1 MSASVCP
8 VTTQLADGVAAR
20 AHRATE
26 SLHALIYFA
35 DDAERELV
43 AAGLEPGRMAYFAGR
58 SAPMGAVPAAV
69 TTATFVNFN
78 PDLVARHIPRAWTL
92 ATPEAVVAARWRG
105 ADRALR
111 RLLGDEVLGSAELDE
126 LALLAREATSA
137 LRPEGRPLYAAHAGL
152 DWPDAPHLQL
162 WHAATLL
169 REHRGDGH
177 TMALTTAGL
186 SGIESIVTHTAAG
199 QGFTVDAA
207 KALRGWS
214 DEQWAAAVA
223 GLNDRGL
230 MAGDTLTDEGTALRA
245 AVERTTDDLASA
257 AWLHLGEQRTARL
270 VELGRGISRVAAKA
284 GAFPRHLFP
293 ARTS

>member
-1 MSASVCP
+1 M
-8 VTTQLADGVAAR
+8 TTQSRLADGVAAR

-35 DDAERELV
+35 DDAEHELV

-78 PDLVARHIPRAWTL
+78 PELIARHIPRAWTL
-92 ATPEAVVAARWRG
+92 ATPDAVVAARWRG
-105 ADRALR
+105 ADLALR
-111 RLLGDEVLGSAELDE
+111 RLLGADVLASAELAE
-126 LALLAREATSA
+126 LAGLAREATTA

-152 DWPDAPHLQL
+152 PEPDEAHLQL

-177 TMALTTAGL
+177 TMALTAAGL
-186 SGIESIVTHTAAG
+186 TGLESIVTHTATG
-199 QGFTVDAA
+199 QGFTVQTA

-214 DEQWAAAVA
+214 DAQWDAAVA
-223 GLNDRGL
+223 TLTERGL
-230 MAGDTLTDEGTALRA
+230 MSGDELTPAGMQLRAELEQQTDE
-245 AVERTTDDLASA
+245 LASA

-270 VELGRGISRVAAKA
+270 IELGRGLSRIVAKA

-293 ARTS
+293 PKAG